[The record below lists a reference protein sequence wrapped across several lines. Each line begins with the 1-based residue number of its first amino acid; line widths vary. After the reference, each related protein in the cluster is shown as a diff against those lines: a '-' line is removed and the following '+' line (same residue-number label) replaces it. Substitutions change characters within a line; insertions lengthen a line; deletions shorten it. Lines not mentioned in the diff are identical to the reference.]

1 MIQLEQYFPKRR
13 QLEVKIWLFLILGFG
28 NTVSSLVLVAENSIN
43 QSSFPLLLVLVLSD
57 WFVSGIVFLAL
68 AFFSFRA
75 NFKIVP
81 KVPEVALSPIPS
93 DR

>member
-1 MIQLEQYFPKRR
+1 MMQLQDIFPKRR

-28 NTVSSLVLVAENSIN
+28 NTVTSLILMIQSVINDNSIGVLIG
-43 QSSFPLLLVLVLSD
+43 LLFTN